1 MTMKKVQI
9 FAFIALVS
17 FFSSCSNEDNSPV
30 NEEELITT
38 VTVTF
43 TSEDETVVLIS
54 RDLDGDGPLAPI
66 VTVSGNFNRNTV
78 YEGQISFENELVS
91 PVGIITEEIEQEG
104 ANHQIFYQTSTEL
117 GSFTYNDRDE
127 NDKPIGL
134 QFALATHDV
143 TRQGELKITLRHMLN
158 KYGLGVDNGQIAN
171 AGGSTDAEVVFPIVV
186 E

>member
-127 NDKPIGL
+127 
-134 QFALATHDV
+134 FTFATHDV

-158 KYGLGVDNGQIAN
+158 KYGLRVDNGQIAN